1 MSTQNQDGFFTNYD
15 EGYWNKYLAAR
26 PVYSQDFYSLIYEHH
41 IQFGGSG
48 YKWTNVADVGT
59 GPGNVVAELAQYFDN
74 IFASD
79 ASKEHIIAA
88 QHRLAHLP
96 ANKVTFATCRCED
109 LIDGVDGDCARSAT
123 FDMVTAA
130 EYLLRP
136 GGTCAIWLYGRPI
149 FTTSDRCQE
158 LYDRIANNIFSR
170 VRPMKG
176 TDWERGYNT
185 MASFL
190 DNVALPSAQWSH
202 VKRYKWNAD
211 KPMAFLEQEAC
222 DFEPMLSSAISPD
235 EQVYKLTDREWWASS
250 WTMSEVKRFLSVLVP
265 GFERD
270 EGDSDMEGLWIELEK
285 AMGGKDAVH
294 RITWPMVLI
303 LGTRL

>member
-1 MSTQNQDGFFTNYD
+1 M
-15 EGYWNKYLAAR
+15 
-26 PVYSQDFYSLIYEHH
+26 
-41 IQFGGSG
+41 
-48 YKWTNVADVGT
+48 GT

-79 ASKEHIIAA
+79 ASKDHIIAA
-88 QHRLAHLP
+88 QHRLAYLP
-96 ANKVTFATCRCED
+96 ATKVTFATCRGED

-130 EYLLRP
+130 ECISLMDIDKAITCFADLLRP
-136 GGTCAIWLYGRPI
+136 GGTCAIWFYGRPI

-158 LYDRIANNIFSR
+158 LYDKIVNNIISR

-190 DNVALPSAQWSH
+190 DNVALASNQWSH

-211 KPMAFLEQEAC
+211 KPMAFLDQEAC
-222 DFEPMLSSAISPD
+222 DFQPMHSSAIS
-235 EQVYKLTDREWWASS
+235 L
-250 WTMSEVKRFLSVLVP
+250 MSR
-265 GFERD
+265 
-270 EGDSDMEGLWIELEK
+270 
-285 AMGGKDAVH
+285 
-294 RITWPMVLI
+294 
-303 LGTRL
+303 